1 VARPSFEIGL
11 PKMKQGLP
19 ELAVP
24 PQKRYAWWSSIR
36 AITQP
41 VGAATLLSSA
51 PFFKNVPVITGRV
64 PFKGISSSGVIHVI
78 FIFLILRIGALLP
91 APELDIQPI
100 APQAIIYYYVPRVPP
115 VEHFPNIQPA
125 GPGGKPG
132 EGVKTTAPPKAGATA
147 PHPKLTVVMKFLH
160 PDSRRQTILQPK
172 APDLKINQDLKLP
185 NLITGNPFVAK
196 MPQNNLNQTAPRL
209 AAKNVNTQEPDLAA
223 QNSPINMANVP
234 VTVQDP
240 HLTVPVGTRSSVPI
254 QRRGAA
260 GGLGSGDALADA
272 PGVIVIGIDPS
283 DAAEANLPGGNRYG
297 AFTLAAPGGQPG
309 SPGGAANGDLAGGSA
324 GAGTSPGDA
333 SSGVGKGER
342 GGGGGGGPVDAAMS
356 VSGGNGKGGALLNGF
371 NPEALVFRV
380 PVLPVRRDHT
390 LVITAGPIGGGGL
403 ANYGVLHGQ
412 LIQTVYLDMTGGSWI
427 LEFCEL
433 QSSPDPAGDSSGAR
447 VQIQLPRAIVPPA
460 PTEKFDFKRPPVPSD
475 TRHPMVVLHG
485 TIQEDGTVGNLSAL
499 DGPSTE
505 SEEVAQAAFNKWKFE
520 PALKAGHPV
529 AVEIL
534 VGMPGMSAATA
545 SK

>member
-1 VARPSFEIGL
+1 
-11 PKMKQGLP
+11 MKQGLP

-24 PQKRYAWWSSIR
+24 PPPRYAWWSSIR
-36 AITQP
+36 AILQP
-41 VGAATLLSSA
+41 VGPANLLSSA

-64 PFKGISSSGVIHVI
+64 PFKGISSSGVVHVV
-78 FIFLILRIGALLP
+78 FIFLLLRIGALLP
-91 APELDIQPI
+91 APEIDLSQQLTPH
-100 APQAIIYYYVPRVPP
+100 PVIYYYVHKVPP
-115 VEHFPNIQPA
+115 VEHFPNIQPP

-132 EGVKTTAPPKAGATA
+132 EGVKAAAPPKAGATA
-147 PHPKLTVVMKFLH
+147 PHPKLTVVMKFPH

-196 MPQNNLNQTAPRL
+196 IPQNLNQTAPRL
-209 AAKNVNTQEPDLAA
+209 AARNINTQQQPDLAV
-223 QNSPINMANVP
+223 QNSPINMANIP
-234 VTVQDP
+234 VTVPDA
-240 HLTVPVGTRSSVPI
+240 HLTVPVGTQSAAPI

-260 GGLGSGDALADA
+260 GGLGSSDALADA
-272 PGVIVIGIDPS
+272 PGVIVIGVDPS
-283 DAAEANLPGGNRYG
+283 NGEEANLPSGNRYG
-297 AFTLAAPGGQPG
+297 AFTLAATGGQPG
-309 SPGGAANGDLAGGSA
+309 SPGGAPNGDSAGGNA
-324 GAGTSPGDA
+324 GTGTSPGDA

-342 GGGGGGGPVDAAMS
+342 GGGGGGAPADAAMS
-356 VSGGNGKGGALLNGF
+356 VSGGNGKGGNLLNGF
-371 NPEALVFRV
+371 NPEALVFKV
-380 PVLPVRRDHT
+380 PIAPVRRDRT

-412 LIQTVYLDMTGGSWI
+412 LIQTVYLDMVGSQWI

-433 QSSPDPAGDSSGAR
+433 QNSADSDSTSVGVR
-447 VQIQLPRAIVPPA
+447 VQIQLPRAMVPPA

-485 TIQEDGTVGNLSAL
+485 TIQEDGSVGNLSAL

-505 SEEVAQAAFNKWKFE
+505 SEEAAEAAFKKWKFD
-520 PALKAGHPV
+520 PAVKAGHPV

-534 VGMPGMSAATA
+534 VGLPALSTTVV
-545 SK
+545 SR